1 MVDEDELREQLAQL
15 RQEHRRVDEQIDAL
29 SRIQPVDFLQITK
42 LKKHKLCLKDSIQ
55 KLESSLIPDII
66 A

>member
-1 MVDEDELREQLAQL
+1 MDEDELREQLAEL
-15 RQEHRRVDEQIDAL
+15 RQEHRRVDDQIDLL
-29 SRIQPVDFLQITK
+29 SRVQPVDFLQVTK

-55 KLESSLIPDII
+55 RIESSLIPDII